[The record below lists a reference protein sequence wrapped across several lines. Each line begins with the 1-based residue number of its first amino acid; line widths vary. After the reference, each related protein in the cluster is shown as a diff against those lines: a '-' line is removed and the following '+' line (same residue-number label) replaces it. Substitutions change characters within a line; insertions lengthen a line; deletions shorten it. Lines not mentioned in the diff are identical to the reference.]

1 MTALVI
7 TGLVLGYL
15 AHLYRHPFGPC
26 RRCKGRKTNRGSSR
40 RSWGKCKGCGGTGE
54 RQRLG
59 SRQLHRAVRS
69 LAAARTDRK
78 ERKP

>member
-1 MTALVI
+1 VTAL
-7 TGLVLGYL
+7 LVAVVVAGYL
-15 AHLYRHPFGPC
+15 VHLYRHPFKACG
-26 RRCKGRKTNRGSSR
+26 RCKGRKTNRGSSR